1 MRPADLRAALF
12 PKFRRTDFRPF
23 QFCGCKYTF
32 SVAVFCLNGRAFF
45 VSQYLAV
52 RAFGID
58 LLSPF
63 IDDGEIVQLQVRRG
77 LVQMHGSRQ
86 DIPIGTVIADLPF
99 QKGVTVRK
107 ELLQFQR
114 EGLAGNIAAFF
125 KESLVA
131 RDNDALEGDGLL
143 CLLEGRVEVLHRLLP
158 LRVEAAFRFFEIV
171 VERRALAVD
180 VLIAVTLCCALRLR
194 TDLPEIAL

>member
-1 MRPADLRAALF
+1 
-12 PKFRRTDFRPF
+12 
-23 QFCGCKYTF
+23 
-32 SVAVFCLNGRAFF
+32 
-45 VSQYLAV
+45 
-52 RAFGID
+52 
-58 LLSPF
+58 
-63 IDDGEIVQLQVRRG
+63 
-77 LVQMHGSRQ
+77 MHGGRQ
-86 DIPIGTVIADLPF
+86 DILVAAVIADLPF
-99 QKGVTVRK
+99 QKGVTVREK
-107 ELLQFQR
+107 LLQFQR
-114 EGLAGNIAAFF
+114 EGLARNIAVLF

-180 VLIAVTLCCALRLR
+180 VLIAVTLCRALRLR

>member
-1 MRPADLRAALF
+1 M
-12 PKFRRTDFRPF
+12 
-23 QFCGCKYTF
+23 
-32 SVAVFCLNGRAFF
+32 
-45 VSQYLAV
+45 
-52 RAFGID
+52 
-58 LLSPF
+58 
-63 IDDGEIVQLQVRRG
+63 RRG

-86 DIPIGTVIADLPF
+86 DIPIGTVIADLAF

-114 EGLAGNIAAFF
+114 EGLARNIAVLF

-143 CLLEGRVEVLHRLLP
+143 CLLEGRVEGLHRLLP

-180 VLIAVTLCCALRLR
+180 VLVAVALCRAFRLR